1 MVAAYLVFLLVL
13 ALERVVELLIS
24 RRNAAWSFD
33 QGGVEYGARHLPYMK
48 ALHTGFFIA
57 CALEVVLLDRP
68 FFPRLAVP
76 MLGLVVLAELLRYWV
91 VFTLGKRWNVRVIV
105 VPGTAAVR
113 SGPFRFLRH
122 PNYLAVVVEGFAV
135 PLVHSAWWTA
145 IGVQPAQCLDALGAH
160 PLRGERARCA
170 LPIAMERGQVL
181 EDVRRVL
188 EEHLLISDV
197 REETD
202 LFRDL
207 ELDSVQQLTFI
218 VDLENN
224 FEICFDEGDEAS
236 IRTIGDVVDIVSRR
250 LSAL

>member
-145 IGVQPAQCLDALGAH
+145 IGFSLLQCLDALGAH

-218 VDLENN
+218 VELENN

>member
-1 MVAAYLVFLLVL
+1 
-13 ALERVVELLIS
+13 
-24 RRNAAWSFD
+24 
-33 QGGVEYGARHLPYMK
+33 
-48 ALHTGFFIA
+48 
-57 CALEVVLLDRP
+57 
-68 FFPRLAVP
+68 
-76 MLGLVVLAELLRYWV
+76 
-91 VFTLGKRWNVRVIV
+91 
-105 VPGTAAVR
+105 
-113 SGPFRFLRH
+113 
-122 PNYLAVVVEGFAV
+122 
-135 PLVHSAWWTA
+135 
-145 IGVQPAQCLDALGAH
+145 
-160 PLRGERARCA
+160 
-170 LPIAMERGQVL
+170 MERGRVL

-218 VDLENN
+218 VELENT

>member
-1 MVAAYLVFLLVL
+1 
-13 ALERVVELLIS
+13 
-24 RRNAAWSFD
+24 
-33 QGGVEYGARHLPYMK
+33 
-48 ALHTGFFIA
+48 
-57 CALEVVLLDRP
+57 
-68 FFPRLAVP
+68 
-76 MLGLVVLAELLRYWV
+76 
-91 VFTLGKRWNVRVIV
+91 
-105 VPGTAAVR
+105 
-113 SGPFRFLRH
+113 
-122 PNYLAVVVEGFAV
+122 
-135 PLVHSAWWTA
+135 
-145 IGVQPAQCLDALGAH
+145 
-160 PLRGERARCA
+160 
-170 LPIAMERGQVL
+170 MERGRVL

-218 VDLENN
+218 VELENI

>member
-1 MVAAYLVFLLVL
+1 
-13 ALERVVELLIS
+13 
-24 RRNAAWSFD
+24 
-33 QGGVEYGARHLPYMK
+33 
-48 ALHTGFFIA
+48 
-57 CALEVVLLDRP
+57 
-68 FFPRLAVP
+68 
-76 MLGLVVLAELLRYWV
+76 
-91 VFTLGKRWNVRVIV
+91 
-105 VPGTAAVR
+105 
-113 SGPFRFLRH
+113 
-122 PNYLAVVVEGFAV
+122 
-135 PLVHSAWWTA
+135 
-145 IGVQPAQCLDALGAH
+145 
-160 PLRGERARCA
+160 
-170 LPIAMERGQVL
+170 MERGRVL

-218 VDLENN
+218 VELENA